1 MPNHYSPH
9 DKKKPQKTSKFDWR
23 TIFLKNSGGISS
35 KRVCGILGW
44 ITCLGLLIAG
54 FITKIEIPQYA
65 ELIGILSASL
75 LGLDSITGIWQ
86 KTITQQ

>member
-1 MPNHYSPH
+1 MLMKSTNCGR
-9 DKKKPQKTSKFDWR
+9 KKPNKYNKFDWR

-44 ITCLGLLIAG
+44 VICLGILIAG
-54 FITKIEIPQYA
+54 YIQVKEIPMFA
-65 ELIGILSASL
+65 EMVAITSAGL

-86 KTITQQ
+86 KTISQQ

>member
-9 DKKKPQKTSKFDWR
+9 DKKKPQKASRFDWR